1 MVGGIKTD
9 FSDLPVFFV
18 KSAENLIKRLDRSKF
33 VSAVLRKFS
42 SHHKNCLLRIS
53 AANPRTFFVYFTFVG
68 FFIEVCTFKNKS
80 DFILACDIKICIKRV
95 KKPELFKFFFRLHH
109 VFCMPH
115 VNLFAA
121 PSAAETMTRAV
132 VCPSKNIFI
141 DKFFYT
147 AKNFTKHRT
156 VLLQ

>member
-9 FSDLPVFFV
+9 FSDLLVFFV
-18 KSAENLIKRLDRSKF
+18 KFAENLIKCFDRSKF

-68 FFIEVCTFKNKS
+68 FFIEICTFKNKS
-80 DFILACDIKICIKRV
+80 DFILACDIKICIKRM
-95 KKPELFKFFFRLHH
+95 KKFEFFKFFFRLHY
-109 VFCMPH
+109 VFCMPY
-115 VNLFAA
+115 VNLFTA